1 MLGTVNVNPFS
12 IAAVI
17 ILCLFASLPPVLAH
31 GFVHTVTIDG
41 QEYPGWNPFSDPYL
55 NPQPSRVVRKVQSDG
70 FVSINDPDLPCHH
83 DGNTGN
89 DTAVAEVNAGSTVTF
104 QWGYWPS
111 DHQGPVS
118 TYMTFC
124 NGDCRSFSVTG
135 AKWFKLDAG
144 GYDADAKLWAS
155 DQLRMDN
162 NSWKSTIPA
171 SLAPGQYLIRNEI
184 IALHSITPQNYPSCV
199 QLDVKGSGKGYP
211 SDKDL
216 VSIPGLYDNVAFPNI
231 YSDFGSFTIPGP
243 PPVSLDN
250 SNSPFTIT
258 RTASSSTAA
267 TGVVPVGTRTPS
279 GSGRPLGLH
288 CRLAVSRRRT

>member
-1 MLGTVNVNPFS
+1 MLGTVVHSFS
-12 IAAVI
+12 IVAVV
-17 ILCLFASLPPVLAH
+17 ILCLFASIPPVLAH
-31 GFVHTVTIDG
+31 GFVHTVTIGG

-55 NPQPSRVVRKVQSDG
+55 TPPPSRVIRRVQSDG
-70 FVSINDPDLPCHH
+70 FVSIDDPDLPCHH

-89 DTAVAEVNAGSTVTF
+89 DTAVIEVNAGSTVAF

-144 GYDADAKLWAS
+144 GYDTETKLWAS
-155 DQLRMDN
+155 DKLRMDN

-171 SLAPGQYLIRNEI
+171 SLSPGQYLIRNEI
-184 IALHSITPQNYPSCV
+184 IALHSITPQNYPSCG
-199 QLDVKGSGKGYP
+199 QLNVKGSGKGFP
-211 SDKDL
+211 SDRDL

-250 SNSPFTIT
+250 SNPPFTVT
-258 RTASSSTAA
+258 STPSP
-267 TGVVPVGTRTPS
+267 TVVHAGTTTPS
-279 GSGRPLGLH
+279 GGDRPLNHDARVGH
-288 CRLAVSRRRT
+288 CRLTSRRRTR